1 MKTSRTSAPSG
12 PQYAEC
18 STPPGRTYASSGPS
32 SYGAVDDER
41 LHPLEHDPELLV
53 RMAVERH
60 GRARLEADEVQH
72 RGVAEQRLPAHAG
85 GELECAMASSRT
97 NWAICGA
104 PSLDYRCVAVMIVE
118 QRDYHVYTGKLPEL
132 VRLYETEGIPIQ
144 QEILGGLVGA
154 FTTDVGALS
163 TYTTLWRYD
172 SFAEREERRARLQ
185 ADERWK
191 DVPRQGPAAHP
202 HAAEPD
208 PRPDVVLAAAVM
220 GALDGKVA
228 IVTGGAQ
235 GIGAAIAAGLAAEG
249 ATRRRRRP
257 RTRRERRRSEAPT
270 STSDEEDVAR
280 MVEETLARHGRIDIL
295 VNNAGLYA
303 SLEMRAFT
311 EIPLEEWNRV
321 MEVNV
326 ASMFLTCRAV
336 VPVMREQGGGKIV
349 NISSGTPFRG
359 VPFLLHYVTSKG
371 AIVALTRALAKELG
385 KDSIHVNCV
394 APGFTMSDGVKSHPE
409 VIEKLRD
416 VSVASRTIQRDQ
428 VPEDVVGAVVFLC
441 TPAADFITGQTM
453 VIDGGQY
460 FH

>member
-1 MKTSRTSAPSG
+1 MS
-12 PQYAEC
+12 
-18 STPPGRTYASSGPS
+18 
-32 SYGAVDDER
+32 
-41 LHPLEHDPELLV
+41 
-53 RMAVERH
+53 
-60 GRARLEADEVQH
+60 
-72 RGVAEQRLPAHAG
+72 
-85 GELECAMASSRT
+85 
-97 NWAICGA
+97 
-104 PSLDYRCVAVMIVE
+104 
-118 QRDYHVYTGKLPEL
+118 
-132 VRLYETEGIPIQ
+132 
-144 QEILGGLVGA
+144 
-154 FTTDVGALS
+154 
-163 TYTTLWRYD
+163 
-172 SFAEREERRARLQ
+172 
-185 ADERWK
+185 
-191 DVPRQGPAAHP
+191 
-202 HAAEPD
+202 
-208 PRPDVVLAAAVM
+208 
-220 GALDGKVA
+220 ALDGKVA

-235 GIGAAIAAGLAAEG
+235 GIGAAIARGLEVEG
-249 ATRRRRRP
+249 ATLVVADLNPPEGGIRADVA
-257 RTRRERRRSEAPT
+257 S
-270 STSDEEDVAR
+270 EEDVAR
-280 MVEETLARHGRIDIL
+280 TVEETLERHGRIDIL

-311 EIPLEEWNRV
+311 EIPLDEWNRV

-385 KDSIHVNCV
+385 NDSIHVNCV

-416 VSVASRTIQRDQ
+416 VSVASRTLQRDQ

-460 FH
+460 FQ